1 MKELTY
7 EEAKELAAK
16 GAKVYE
22 ARYDG
27 EVWSA
32 GRMVEVGDVIGYY
45 ATREAAEKA
54 CRDYE
59 LCDFDPKHLQTS
71 VEELDGD
78 YFA

>member
-1 MKELTY
+1 MTY
-7 EEAKELAAK
+7 KEAKVLASN
-16 GAKVYE
+16 GSKVYE

-45 ATREAAEKA
+45 ATREEAEKA

-59 LCDFDPKHLQTS
+59 MCDFDQKHMETS
-71 VEELDGD
+71 VEERDGE
-78 YFA
+78 FFE

>member
-1 MKELTY
+1 MTY

-16 GAKVYE
+16 GSKVYE

-27 EVWSA
+27 YVWSA

-45 ATREAAEKA
+45 ATLEDAEKA

-59 LCDFDPKHLQTS
+59 MCDFDEKHMETS
-71 VEELDGD
+71 VEERDGE
-78 YFA
+78 FFE